1 MQSRF
6 MKGSVNPT
14 ILCLASSKRTE
25 QSYMETF
32 IESKKNNE
40 SKTTKVV
47 DEPQWV
53 IREDK
58 NSDVKFKVAL
68 GNKFLSSEVIPLDAT
83 ESDVQLFID
92 RGFTILEV
100 PIGYY
105 ENFIDDIDI
114 ALTDIA
120 GISTTSS
127 SRYIAG
133 HRISA
138 IKDSTIKNPFVS
150 DVLEIGD
157 GKDDTNQYY
166 DFFNMELVDKSLL
179 QYPMYVHLD
188 MSVSGDKT
196 GLAGVWIVG
205 KKPPV
210 EGQPPSKELFYRLSF
225 MVSIKAP
232 KGHQI
237 SFEKN
242 RQFIYWLKEN
252 GFNIKGVSCDT
263 YQSADLLQQLKGK
276 GFDTE
281 IISVDRVKD
290 GVCLVGDSL
299 IKTIDGDKKIED
311 IVPGDLVYSYNISSD
326 KSEIKEVYNWE
337 HTDDVTELI
346 VIDTE
351 DGEIKCTPNHLI
363 LTNRGYIRADE
374 LKTSDL
380 IVKIC

>member
-196 GLAGVWIVG
+196 GLGGVWIVG

-290 GVCLVGDSL
+290 NICLVGDSL

>member
-196 GLAGVWIVG
+196 GLGGVWIVG